1 MPEIDETGIHESRHA
16 VGENHCPRTLGAS
29 PHATQN
35 ACKMCT
41 PLGAALAFAGV
52 EGCLSILHGSQGCA
66 TYIRRYLIS
75 HFREPMDIAS
85 SSFSEED
92 AIFGGGRNLKAG
104 LDNVRVAYQPSLMG
118 VATTC
123 LAETI
128 GEDVPQI
135 LREYRESKAGE
146 VIPPIVH
153 VSTASYSGDHWDGF
167 HKTVRALV
175 EQLVDEPAGV
185 ATETPSI
192 NLFGGMLSCEDLR
205 FLKRSCA
212 DAGLTA
218 HIIPDYSETL
228 DGGSWSVYRRIP
240 DGGTPA
246 AAIAGSSASMAS
258 VTLGALSSL
267 HPESAGAYLEG
278 RFAVPHLPMP
288 LPMGIEDTDRLLSQL
303 ALFAKG
309 SAFPWHPDRSPLL
322 LSREFESERS
332 RLIDAYVDGHKYVA
346 GKRVAVFADPDLL
359 AGLVA
364 FLSET
369 GLVPVLL
376 ATGSKVANTGPLLR
390 RVMSPD
396 GSSPPLLTGVDHA
409 SIADQCRELRPD
421 LILGNSKGYPIAREL
436 GVPLVRCGMPIH
448 DRIGAQRVLHLGYRG
463 AQRLYDQI
471 VNTLLEHRQDESGT
485 GFSYL

>member
-1 MPEIDETGIHESRHA
+1 MPEADAAITPGA
-16 VGENHCPRTLGAS
+16 VRPEGSNHCPSTLGAS

-92 AIFGGGRNLKAG
+92 AIFGGGRNLKIG
-104 LDNVRVAYQPSLMG
+104 LDNVCAAYHPCLVG

-135 LREYRESKAGE
+135 LREYRESRDNQT
-146 VIPPIVH
+146 IPPIVH

-175 EQLVDEPAGV
+175 EQLAREPAGV

-205 FLKRSCA
+205 YLKRSCE
-212 DAGLTA
+212 DIGIKA
-218 HIIPDYSETL
+218 HLIPDYSDTL
-228 DGGSWSVYRRIP
+228 DGGSWSAYRRIP
-240 DGGTPA
+240 DGGTPSGS
-246 AAIAGSSASMAS
+246 IAGSCASMAS
-258 VTLGALSSL
+258 MTLGALSSI
-267 HPESAGAYLEG
+267 HPESAGAFLHR
-278 RFAVPHLPMP
+278 RFAVPHLSMP
-288 LPMGIEDTDRLLSQL
+288 LPMGIEDTDRFLSQL
-303 ALFAKG
+303 ALLAKG
-309 SAFPWHPDRSPLL
+309 DVRPWHPDLSPLL
-322 LSREFESERS
+322 LNPENESERS
-332 RLIDAYVDGHKYVA
+332 RLIDSYVDGHKYVA

-359 AGLVA
+359 AGLGA

-376 ATGSKVANTGPLLR
+376 ATGSKVSNTGPLLR
-390 RVMSPD
+390 RIASSD
-396 GSSPPLLTGVDHA
+396 GSVPVLLTGVDHA
-409 SIADQCRELRPD
+409 SIADRCRELRPD

-448 DRIGAQRVLHLGYRG
+448 DRIGAQRVLHLGYSG

-471 VNTLLEHRQDESGT
+471 VNTLLEHRQDGSET